1 MGKGAKFLLGAALGA
16 AAAALLTPVA
26 GAVAR
31 TELKKAVK
39 ARLKKTKIKK

>member
-26 GAVAR
+26 GSVAR
-31 TELKKAVK
+31 AELKKAAQK
-39 ARLKKTKIKK
+39 QLKKTKAKK